1 MSGTVGKREF
11 RWRLWQQLPLVV
23 ALVVLWL
30 LLWGS
35 VTLLNVVGGVLIAI
49 AVTTIFY
56 LPAVELSG
64 RFNPFWFVV
73 FLARFFAS
81 IFTASF
87 QVAFQAIGPRGIRSN
102 AIVRIQLDTRSDL
115 MLTLTAMTVSLVPGS
130 VAFEV
135 DRENSVLF
143 VHALGTRSVE
153 DVEEVRA
160 DALRIE
166 RSLVLAL
173 GSKEDLRRLR

>member
-11 RWRLWQQLPLVV
+11 GWRLWQQLPLVV
-23 ALVVLWL
+23 VLVALWL

-35 VTLLNVVGGVLIAI
+35 VTLLNVVGGVLVAVV
-49 AVTTIFY
+49 VTTVFY

-64 RFNPFWFVV
+64 RFNPFWFVI
-73 FLARFFAS
+73 FLARFFGS
-81 IFTASF
+81 VFTASF
-87 QVAFQAIGPRGIRSN
+87 QVAFQAISPRGIRSN
-102 AIVRIQLDTRSDL
+102 AIVRVELDTRSDL
-115 MLTLTAMTVSLVPGS
+115 IMTLTAMTVSLVPGS
-130 VAFEV
+130 VAIEV

-153 DVEEVRA
+153 DVGHVRA
-160 DALRIE
+160 SALRIE

>member
-1 MSGTVGKREF
+1 MSGSVGKRELG
-11 RWRLWQQLPLVV
+11 WRLFKQLPLVV
-23 ALVVLWL
+23 MLVVLWL

-35 VTLLNVVGGVLIAI
+35 VTPLNVVGGVLIAI
-49 AVTTIFY
+49 AVTTVFY

-64 RFNPFWFVV
+64 RFNPFWFAV
-73 FLARFFAS
+73 FLARFLANV
-81 IFTASF
+81 FTASF
-87 QVAFQAIGPRGIRSN
+87 QVAFQALGPRGIRSN
-102 AIVRIQLDTRSDL
+102 AIVRIELDTRSDL
-115 MLTLTAMTVSLVPGS
+115 VMTLTAMTVSLVPGS